1 MTAADLPQILAGEP
15 HAFHPGDVDEGPIP
29 QRIAGSDLPATDE
42 TAEAVA
48 TRGARHIEMEA

>member
-1 MTAADLPQILAGEP
+1 MTATDLTGALAGE
-15 HAFHPGDVDEGPIP
+15 FHPGRTPKDLLP
-29 QRIAGSDLPATDE
+29 QRTPGTSLPATDE

>member
-1 MTAADLPQILAGEP
+1 MTATDPTGALAGE
-15 HAFHPGDVDEGPIP
+15 FHPGRTPKDLLP
-29 QRIAGSDLPATDE
+29 QRTPGTSLPATDE

>member
-1 MTAADLPQILAGEP
+1 MTTNDPTGALAGEFHPGRAPKDLPQRLAG
-15 HAFHPGDVDEGPIP
+15 AT
-29 QRIAGSDLPATDE
+29 LPATDD